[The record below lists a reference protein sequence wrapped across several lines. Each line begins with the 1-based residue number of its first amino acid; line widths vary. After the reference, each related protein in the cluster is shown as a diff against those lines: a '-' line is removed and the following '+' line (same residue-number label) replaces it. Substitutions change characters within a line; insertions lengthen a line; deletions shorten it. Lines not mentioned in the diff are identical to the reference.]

1 MCALVMK
8 HHVTNS
14 VDRDIELGERFVIGI
29 F

>member
-14 VDRDIELGERFVIGI
+14 VGRDIEFGELIVIGI